1 MKIAIEAQ
9 RIFRRDKH
17 GMDFVV
23 LEVLR
28 ELQKR
33 KDGNEYYVLV
43 APGEDC
49 CLKES
54 DNLHIIELRC
64 PTYPLWEQI
73 ALPRAVRH
81 LKVDIYVPRLCM
93 LHSQRVVLVSCCP
106 VEMECFPRLR
116 VPFILKWRKERNRKR

>member
-73 ALPRAVRH
+73 TTSCTPLKSRYIALY
-81 LKVDIYVPRLCM
+81 LKYGSIVVPHTAGTYVA
-93 LHSQRVVLVSCCP
+93 
-106 VEMECFPRLR
+106 
-116 VPFILKWRKERNRKR
+116 